1 MARLSNPIRGVSDIP
16 SWFSLSNYDFLAEL
30 DSAGWYEQ
38 LFAREQLF
46 LMLSYRKNSKRPF
59 SEEDLVY
66 RAAVEIW
73 DKAYI
78 SLKDSTVLS
87 AMCGHDGA
95 NGRVKSE
102 YAKSIH
108 SLTYR
113 QYLQQEEQI
122 RDEAKEK
129 ANQWWENISSDDF
142 DVSGPNLDLAY
153 EVVGFIDLPLYKSQR
168 WTSSHAIAD
177 VDLRMV

>member
-1 MARLSNPIRGVSDIP
+1 MAEQEPMIPNYKNIYLDIISKKFPSKTDTYEKILSKKI
-16 SWFSLSNYDFLAEL
+16 LSNYDFLAEL

-95 NGRVKSE
+95 NGRCG
-102 YAKSIH
+102 A
-108 SLTYR
+108 
-113 QYLQQEEQI
+113 
-122 RDEAKEK
+122 
-129 ANQWWENISSDDF
+129 
-142 DVSGPNLDLAY
+142 
-153 EVVGFIDLPLYKSQR
+153 
-168 WTSSHAIAD
+168 
-177 VDLRMV
+177 